1 MSLTI
6 DASRLNDVSAM
17 NPGAVLWD
25 LDGTIIDSEPY
36 WLIAE
41 QRLVEEFGGTW
52 SEADG
57 FALIGAGL
65 TNAAEHLQRCG
76 VDMPVDAIV
85 QRMVDEVDEMNAIQ
99 IPWRPGALELIRSI
113 HDAGIPQVI
122 VTMSY
127 RSTANFVADA
137 VGLFAGVVC
146 GEDVTHS
153 KPHPEPYVLGAA
165 LVGVDATECVALEDS
180 VPGTASAVAAG
191 AVTIALP
198 LHVPLPENANYT
210 IWHTVVGRDV
220 SHIREV
226 FTKARA

>member
-1 MSLTI
+1 
-6 DASRLNDVSAM
+6 VSAT
-17 NPGAVLWD
+17 NPQAVLWD

-36 WLIAE
+36 WLLSE

-52 SEADG
+52 SEVDG

-65 TNAAEHLQRCG
+65 TNAAEHLQQRG
-76 VDMPVDAIV
+76 VDMPVDDIV
-85 QRMVDEVDEMNAIQ
+85 QRMVDEVDDMNARQ

-127 RSTANFVADA
+127 RSTANFVADE
-137 VGLFAGVVC
+137 VGLFAGVIS

-153 KPHPEPYVLGAA
+153 KPHPEPYVMGAA
-165 LVGVDATECVALEDS
+165 LVGADASQCVALEDS
-180 VPGTASAVAAG
+180 VPGSASAVAAG

-198 LHVPLPENANYT
+198 LHVPLSESANYT
-210 IWHTVVGRDV
+210 IWQTMVGRDV

-226 FTKARA
+226 FAKARA